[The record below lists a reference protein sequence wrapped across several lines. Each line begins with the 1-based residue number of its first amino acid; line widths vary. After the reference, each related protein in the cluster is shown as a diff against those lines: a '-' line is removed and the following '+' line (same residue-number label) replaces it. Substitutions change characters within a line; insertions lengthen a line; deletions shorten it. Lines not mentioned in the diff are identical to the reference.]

1 MFLHL
6 LNDDQK
12 QAFFDL
18 ASEMLSA
25 NGEVDDQEIHYMD
38 RLIQEARLVK
48 KRSLND
54 TELAKDLTVFNTD
67 EAKHA
72 AIVELLILSVIDG
85 HYHVKE
91 SAFANQVIDDLGVDE
106 ETHEALCRITND
118 ALKVLTGMRE
128 LSD

>member
-54 TELAKDLTVFNTD
+54 TELAKDLSVFNTD

>member
-25 NGEVDDQEIHYMD
+25 DGEVDDQEIHYMD
-38 RLIQEARLVK
+38 RLIQEAGLVK

>member
-25 NGEVDDQEIHYMD
+25 DGEVDDQEIHYMD
-38 RLIQEARLVK
+38 RLIQEAGLVK

-54 TELAKDLTVFNTD
+54 TELARDLTVFNTE

-118 ALKVLTGMRE
+118 AIKVLNGMRE
-128 LSD
+128 LSV

>member
-12 QAFFDL
+12 QAFFYL

-25 NGEVDDQEIHYMD
+25 DGEVDDQDIHYMD
-38 RLIQEARLVK
+38 RLIQEAGLVK

-106 ETHEALCRITND
+106 ETHETLCRITND